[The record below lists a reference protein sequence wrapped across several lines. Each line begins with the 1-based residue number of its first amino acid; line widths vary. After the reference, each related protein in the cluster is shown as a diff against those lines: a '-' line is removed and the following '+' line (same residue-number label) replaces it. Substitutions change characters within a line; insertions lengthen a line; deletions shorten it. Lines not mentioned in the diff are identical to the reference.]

1 MCTPSRWSAV
11 PDVQTVRLT
20 RTVGT
25 PILNSVHKAE
35 SVECGFFRRQGAALE
50 GQIGNLSALWDRHR
64 GGVQTILAGDKNPDR
79 IRIAARVRL
88 VKDGTPVLLLQESD
102 PDPRLII
109 CEQGPERIALR
120 VMYSLLD
127 EAGTYHGD
135 GLSETI
141 LWSNGEVRLIFA
153 IRLADAVAHDRV
165 TDAWVQTQVASDASE
180 VVVGSGDKKQLT
192 QEDLTAR
199 RDYRFA
205 TQLPGRSVSMV
216 TSRNS
221 IAFAWYSDDGTDT
234 DALGGVGVWHG
245 AGDRAPYYDTWGHLY
260 SQWEG
265 QAGWGAHPS
274 GRLVLAQAEAGI
286 RLDWHWLHGARKT
299 CGANF
304 GLKATIGLFVARRAD
319 ETDRR
324 IRAFHKP
331 LVPKVEGGEFRCLDV
346 IENALLY
353 RKTAD
358 TLHLTFPRDPLRRT
372 AHVRAFGLS
381 CRGGV
386 EIEANGRPV
395 VPHLVSLA
403 GQTDDPYGPN
413 LARPGDRFV
422 PIVGDPGKGPF
433 EAVFSVAL
441 SARRQTHVRLR
452 EVPGISMAYAKWD
465 DRQFYVI
472 RAGDANGGAMA
483 LLSTQTLCLHDLR
496 KAPSHKPAL
505 VRVPLYWYPTN
516 VQTRAHCLNELERL
530 TLEANGPGALLFRLL
545 SSNPNR
551 RARST
556 SVVEI
561 AQCHSTPVVRVDT
574 RLDVLEQWD
583 LDQIQYLNSF
593 PSGSWQPGNWPDSWV
608 TVMMADGRVMQQFF
622 KEPRP
627 RQRLGRRIQTWRN
640 KLFFAQGSADRG
652 NIFILVENAKP
663 ARQTH
668 GYMLCPVW
676 LDSHFSIE
684 GLKVPVRAGRSFEVS
699 YTIGIAGDS
708 GLSRAEAVEI
718 GRRSLAA
725 GTLDFT

>member
-1 MCTPSRWSAV
+1 MHRA
-11 PDVQTVRLT
+11 D
-20 RTVGT
+20 
-25 PILNSVHKAE
+25 

-50 GQIGNLSALWDRHR
+50 GRIGNLSALWDRHH
-64 GGVQTILAGDKNPDR
+64 GGVQTIFAGDKNPDR

-88 VKDGTPVLLLQESD
+88 VKDETSLLLLQESD

-141 LWSNGEVRLIFA
+141 LWSNGELRLVFA
-153 IRLADAVAHDRV
+153 IRLVDAVAHDRV
-165 TDAWVQTQVASDASE
+165 TDAWMETDVASDARE
-180 VVVGSGDKKQLT
+180 VLVGTRDKKQLT

-205 TQLPGRSVSMV
+205 TQLPGRHVSVL
-216 TSRNS
+216 TRAGS
-221 IAFAWYSDDGTDT
+221 IAFAWYSRDGADADT
-234 DALGGVGVWHG
+234 LGGVGVWHG
-245 AGDRAPYYDTWGHLY
+245 PSNRAPYYDTWGHLY
-260 SQWEG
+260 SQWQG
-265 QAGWGAHPS
+265 QPGWAAHPS
-274 GRLVLAQAEAGI
+274 GRLVLG
-286 RLDWHWLHGARKT
+286 RTDRGVCLGWHWLHGARRT

-304 GLKATIGLFVARRAD
+304 GLKAMIGLSFARNAD
-319 ETDRR
+319 ETARR
-324 IRAFHKP
+324 VRAFHKP

-353 RKTAD
+353 RKKAD
-358 TLHLTFPRDPLRRT
+358 TLHLTFPRDSLRRT
-372 AHVRAFGLS
+372 VHVRVFGLS
-381 CRGGV
+381 CRRGV
-386 EIEANGRPV
+386 ELEVDGRSTV
-395 VPHLVSLA
+395 GHVLSLA

-422 PIVGDPGKGPF
+422 PIIGEPGKGPF
-433 EAVFSVAL
+433 ETVFSVPL
-441 SARRQTHVRLR
+441 SARRQTRVILR
-452 EVPGISMAYAKWD
+452 ETAGLSMAYAKWD
-465 DRQFYVI
+465 DRQVYVI
-472 RAGDANGGAMA
+472 RAGDATVDPVG
-483 LLSTQTLCLHDLR
+483 LLSTRTLCLHDLR
-496 KAPSHKPAL
+496 KTSSHEPAL

-516 VQTRAHCLNELERL
+516 VQTRGHCLNEIEQFR
-530 TLEANGPGALLFRLL
+530 LEANGPDALCFRLV
-545 SSNPNR
+545 STNPNR

-561 AQCHSTPVVRVDT
+561 ARPHSAPVVRVDT
-574 RLDVLEQWD
+574 RLDVLDQWD

-593 PSGSWQPGNWPDSWV
+593 PSGSWQPGQWPDSWV
-608 TVMMADGRVMQQFF
+608 VVMTADGRVMQQFF
-622 KEPRP
+622 KEPRS
-627 RQRLGRRIQTWRN
+627 RQRLGSRIQTWRN
-640 KLFFAQGSADRG
+640 TLFFAQGSADRG
-652 NIFILVENAKP
+652 NIFILVKNAKP

-684 GLKVPVRAGRSFEVS
+684 GLKPPVRAGRSFEVS

-708 GLSRAEAVEI
+708 GLSRTEAVEI

-725 GTLDFT
+725 GKLDLT